1 MTATTQSDRDRNHR
15 RTRIVATL
23 GPASS
28 SPEMI
33 RTLLAAG
40 VDVFRLNASH
50 GIQTTGGPLIR
61 TIRECAEA
69 AGTHTAVLLD
79 LQGPKIRLGTFP
91 DGPVRLENGD
101 AFTITVEEG
110 PGNRLLACT
119 SYAEFA
125 KDVRVGDRVL
135 LADGTVELV
144 AIRSNGTE
152 VQCQVVRGGMI
163 SDRKGIN
170 LPGTSVSA
178 PSMTPKDFADLDFGL
193 EQGVDMVALS
203 FVRRAA
209 DVIRLRRHMEAKGCT
224 APIVAKI
231 EKPEAWQR
239 IHEILHVSDGVMVA
253 RGDLGVEVAL
263 EHVPH
268 IQKGIIEMARE
279 HGRFVITATQML
291 ESMIESAVPTR
302 AEVSDVANAV
312 YDGTDAIMLSGET
325 ATGRYPVEAV
335 RTMSEIA
342 SATEAHAVLPSLPL
356 LETAHPELREIVA
369 DAACRAAGMAGA
381 KAIAVFTVSG
391 SSAHLIA
398 SRRPPVAVFSFT
410 ATDSV
415 ARQLSVWYA
424 ITPVV
429 TPELHTVDEMLAW
442 MDRTLLERGRV
453 APGQH
458 ILFVAGDQPQAPGA
472 TNTIKIHTVAG
483 R

>member
-1 MTATTQSDRDRNHR
+1 MTPTTQADRDRNQR

-69 AGTHTAVLLD
+69 AGTHTAILLD

-101 AFTITVEEG
+101 PFTITVEEG

-119 SYAEFA
+119 TYTEFA

-209 DVIRLRRHMEAKGCT
+209 DVIRLRRHMEAKGST

-231 EKPEAWQR
+231 
-239 IHEILHVSDGVMVA
+239 
-253 RGDLGVEVAL
+253 
-263 EHVPH
+263 
-268 IQKGIIEMARE
+268 
-279 HGRFVITATQML
+279 
-291 ESMIESAVPTR
+291 
-302 AEVSDVANAV
+302 
-312 YDGTDAIMLSGET
+312 
-325 ATGRYPVEAV
+325 
-335 RTMSEIA
+335 
-342 SATEAHAVLPSLPL
+342 
-356 LETAHPELREIVA
+356 
-369 DAACRAAGMAGA
+369 
-381 KAIAVFTVSG
+381 
-391 SSAHLIA
+391 
-398 SRRPPVAVFSFT
+398 
-410 ATDSV
+410 
-415 ARQLSVWYA
+415 
-424 ITPVV
+424 
-429 TPELHTVDEMLAW
+429 
-442 MDRTLLERGRV
+442 
-453 APGQH
+453 
-458 ILFVAGDQPQAPGA
+458 
-472 TNTIKIHTVAG
+472 
-483 R
+483 